1 MADLSDN
8 QKKTQIPPPKEGF
21 SLGGQAPNQSFG
33 APAVS
38 GSQTSDFWQ
47 SDQTKNLGTDT
58 GLSKPGPNQNLSTS
72 KFQLPPQDI
81 QVVSR
86 QSSVVS
92 RQKNQIVPEQ
102 QPPTTAP
109 QPSAPNPRPS
119 ASPTQDARIIAK
131 ETLDQREA
139 EKVFHEGMLSVRD
152 IIAPAAF
159 VINPGYLQLGDTFC
173 KTLFV
178 YTYPRYLEAN
188 WLSPIINYDI
198 TMDIGL
204 HIHPLETA
212 NVMRELKTQVG
223 KIQSSMMI
231 AQEKGAPRDPEL
243 ETALGD
249 VEALRDVLQ
258 RGEVRLFQLGL
269 YFTIY
274 AHTLEELGT
283 LTKQLESTLGGM
295 LIYTK
300 ETLLQMDSGFVA
312 TAPLL
317 RDAISVLRNLDTG
330 SLSSVFPFTSSE
342 LTQEDGILYGVNR
355 HNNSLIIFD
364 RFNLEN
370 ANSVVFAKS
379 GSGKSYMIKLEA
391 LRSLMFGTDIIIVDP
406 ENEYKNLCDA
416 VGGSYLRISLNSQ
429 QRINPFD
436 LPRGLD
442 PEKESGEDILRST
455 ISSLHGLINLMVGGL
470 TPEEDAL
477 VEKGLY
483 EAYALKDITTDPES
497 QKNEP
502 PIMQDLYNVLSNMN
516 DTESITRRLSKYV
529 EGTFAGLFNAPTN
542 FELKPGFVV
551 FSVRDLE
558 EQLRPAAMYIIL
570 NYIWTKIR
578 MDMRRRLMIIDEAW
592 WMMQYEDSA
601 KFLHGLAKRAR
612 KYYLGLTIISQDVED
627 FLSSRFGKA
636 IVSNSSMQVLLK
648 QSTASVDIVAETFGL
663 TEGEKYLL
671 LESDIGEGLFFA
683 GLNHVAI
690 KVIASYSEDQIITT
704 NPEQLLAQTGT
715 TPTDQQEL

>member
-516 DTESITRRLSKYV
+516 GTESITRRLSKYV

-704 NPEQLLAQTGT
+704 NPEQLLAQAGT

>member
-1 MADLSDN
+1 MPDLIPKNSSNSQNANQPRTDFSIPINNSADNQQPTSAGGSDDFWANTPQNKISDKTDLSDPLTAP
-8 QKKTQIPPPKEGF
+8 KKFKLPTQIGVPTNNSP
-21 SLGGQAPNQSFG
+21 
-33 APAVS
+33 
-38 GSQTSDFWQ
+38 
-47 SDQTKNLGTDT
+47 
-58 GLSKPGPNQNLSTS
+58 ST
-72 KFQLPPQDI
+72 
-81 QVVSR
+81 
-86 QSSVVS
+86 
-92 RQKNQIVPEQ
+92 
-102 QPPTTAP
+102 PPT
-109 QPSAPNPRPS
+109 
-119 ASPTQDARIIAK
+119 SPTNNNSANVTQTTNQPVTNDPRLTAQ
-131 ETLDQREA
+131 ETIEAREA
-139 EKVFHEGMLSVRD
+139 QKIFQEGMLTVRD
-152 IIAPAAF
+152 IIAPAAY
-159 VINPGYLQLGDTFC
+159 VINPNYLQLGDTFC

-188 WLSPIINYDI
+188 WLSPLINYDI
-198 TMDIGL
+198 TMDIGM
-204 HIHPLETA
+204 HIHPLETS
-212 NVMRELKTQVG
+212 NVMKDLKSQVG
-223 KIQSSMMI
+223 KIQSSLMI
-231 AQEKGAPRDPEL
+231 AQEKGQPRDPEL

-274 AHTLEELGT
+274 AHSLEELNT
-283 LTKQLESTLGGM
+283 LTKQMESTLGGM

-300 ETLLQMDSGFVA
+300 ETLLQMSDGFIS
-312 TAPLL
+312 TAPMM
-317 RDAISVLRNLDTG
+317 RDIISVLRNLDTG
-330 SLSSVFPFTSSE
+330 SISSIFPFTSSE
-342 LTQEDGILYGVNR
+342 LTQEDGILYGINR

-364 RFNLEN
+364 RFSLEN

-391 LRSLMFGTDIIIVDP
+391 LRGLMFGTDIIIVDP
-406 ENEYKNLCDA
+406 ESEYKNLCDA
-416 VGGSYLRISLNSQ
+416 VGGSYLQYSLNSQ

-436 LPRGLD
+436 LPRSLD
-442 PEKESGEDILRST
+442 SEKESGEDVLRSNV
-455 ISSLHGLINLMVGGL
+455 SSLHGLINLMVGGL
-470 TPEEDAL
+470 TPAEDSL

-502 PIMQDLYNVLSNMN
+502 PIMQDFYNVLSNMN
-516 DTESITRRLSKYV
+516 GTESITRRLSKYV
-529 EGTFAGLFNAPTN
+529 EGTFAGIFNAPTN

-558 EQLRPAAMYIIL
+558 EQLRPVAMYTIL

-627 FLSSRFGKA
+627 FLSSRYGKA

-648 QSTASVDIVAETFGL
+648 QSNASIDIIAETFGL

-671 LESDIGEGLFFA
+671 LESDVGEGLFFA

-690 KVIASYSEDQIITT
+690 KVIASYSEDQVITT
-704 NPEQLLAQTGT
+704 NPEQLLAQSGQS
-715 TPTDQQEL
+715 PSDQAEM